1 MLTNTIKL
9 FTIGAL
15 CLTFACKNVSSE
27 KQVPPTPTTETT
39 AATKTEPAKTVPTP
53 ESIFPEKGDY
63 CFLMVDAKDT
73 TEIRFRVLSND
84 DIRGE
89 MTWRPF
95 QKDGAVGTLTG
106 KMNAAN
112 EIEFMYDYTI
122 EGSRQSETKVMKVE
136 ANALMAKR
144 GPLVDRKMNGKMVYK
159 NVKTAVY
166 KDTFVRI
173 KCD

>member
-15 CLTFACKNVSSE
+15 CLTFACKNASSE
-27 KQVPPTPTTETT
+27 KQTPAVTTETT
-39 AATKTEPAKTVPTP
+39 TTAAKTEPAKPTAAP
-53 ESIFPEKGDY
+53 ESVFPEKGDY
-63 CFLMVDAKDT
+63 CFIKADGKDT
-73 TEIRFRVLSND
+73 TEVRFRVLSND

-89 MTWRPF
+89 MNWRPY
-95 QKDGAVGTLTG
+95 QQDGAVGTLTG

-112 EIEFMYDYTI
+112 EIEFAYDYTI

-136 ANALMAKR
+136 ANALMVKR
-144 GPLVDRKMNGKMVYK
+144 GPLVDPKKNGKMVYK
-159 NVKTAVY
+159 DVKTAVY
-166 KDTFVRI
+166 KDTFVRT